1 MGILKFLFAIFL
13 SFIPGLL
20 GIMISPIASGKNSW
34 YGNINHSVLT
44 PAGWVFSA
52 VWTILYFLIGV
63 ALFLIMQK
71 QGIANRRDITS
82 AYILFAV
89 NLILNTS
96 WSFVFFG
103 AHSPEYALLVLMT
116 LIIVAIFMAR
126 AFFKVSPAAFW
137 LTLPY
142 IIWLMFAFYL
152 NGVIIYLN

>member
-1 MGILKFLFAIFL
+1 MKILKLLFAIFI

-20 GIMISPIASGKNSW
+20 GMMISPIASGKNTW

-52 VWTILYFLIGV
+52 VWTLLYFLLGI
-63 ALFLIMQK
+63 ALFLIIQK
-71 QGIANRRDITS
+71 QGSVNKRDIIA
-82 AYILFAV
+82 AYVLFAI

-103 AHSPEYALLVLMT
+103 LHSPEIALFVLML
-116 LIIVAIFMAR
+116 LIIVSIFMVR
-126 AFFKVSPAAFW
+126 TFFRISIPAFW

-142 IIWLMFAFYL
+142 VMWLMFAFYL
-152 NGVIIYLN
+152 NGVIIVLN

>member
-1 MGILKFLFAIFL
+1 MVILRFLFAIFL

-34 YGNINHSVLT
+34 YGTINHSVLT
-44 PAGWVFSA
+44 PAGWVFSV

-71 QGIANRRDITS
+71 HGIANRRAIMT
-82 AYILFAV
+82 AYILFAI
-89 NLILNTS
+89 NLVLNTS

-103 AHSPEYALLVLMT
+103 AHSPEYAMFVLFA
-116 LIIVAIFMAR
+116 LIIVSIFMAR

-137 LTLPY
+137 LTVPY
-142 IIWLMFAFYL
+142 IMWLMFAFYL

>member
-1 MGILKFLFAIFL
+1 MEILKFLFAIFL

-52 VWTILYFLIGV
+52 VWTILYFLIGI

-71 QGIANRRDITS
+71 QGVSNRRDVIT
-82 AYILFAV
+82 AYVLFAL
-89 NLILNTS
+89 NLVLNTS
-96 WSFVFFG
+96 WSFAFFG
-103 AHSPEYALLVLMT
+103 AHSPEFALFILMA
-116 LIIVAIFMAR
+116 LIVTAIFMAR
-126 AFFKVSPAAFW
+126 SFFKVSPAAFW
-137 LTLPY
+137 LVIPY
-142 IIWLMFAFYL
+142 IVWLMFAFYL